1 MKPSSLITL
10 ILAAGLL
17 AACSSG
23 SDADPS
29 KTSTA
34 DKALLEAVR
43 QPPEQARQVEQRVLE
58 AAEAQRK
65 QIDEQSQ

>member
-1 MKPSSLITL
+1 MKSSPLIAL
-10 ILAAGLL
+10 ILTAGLL

-23 SDADPS
+23 SDADKP
-29 KTSTA
+29 KAAAA
-34 DKALLEAVR
+34 DKALLEAA
-43 QPPEQARQVEQRVLE
+43 QKPLEKAGQVEQQVLD